1 LALAYG
7 SFAVL
12 TSPGM
17 KVKLSN
23 VLLTFQLFVRRRQC
37 NFNRSK
43 SCVKATY
50 GLHGA
55 FQTVFLSLQIDDEA
69 VLSRRVILW
78 CPLLVLRCWSC
89 CVWGILLCDQL
100 DAYCCV
106 DVDANCCDADIG
118 KQRDQYT

>member
-55 FQTVFLSLQIDDEA
+55 FQTVFLSLQI
-69 VLSRRVILW
+69 VMK
-78 CPLLVLRCWSC
+78 PSC
-89 CVWGILLCDQL
+89 LGASSSGAPCSFS
-100 DAYCCV
+100 DAGPAASGV
-106 DVDANCCDADIG
+106 SSFVTSWTRIAA
-118 KQRDQYT
+118 